1 MQRSKAWCVLI
12 CLLILVCLYHS
23 VCYAS
28 EPNMIIKGITY
39 EYAKAFRNNWIGKA
53 TDYLFVQDSQVD
65 ITEKMEHIKDVL
77 AQVSLYS
84 EDDINVPI
92 EVKKVSCVQ
101 TQFGINDDDLIE
113 MYMYPEKYSRF
124 WLHCQIETPE
134 NLLLLYSETDDKGIW
149 IDKGCGQELPRYDD
163 VEIKKDINNE
173 VYLIVIVQN
182 NLFDD
187 VSQAI
192 TGAHI
197 RFAFSDITGNEYTH
211 TADVSEAVRINP
223 EETVTYR
230 IESIEDSE
238 TKLDEKVIQ
247 YFVKSGIKDRNKKQ
261 KLSDHP
267 DQYECRSCTITLS
280 DEKPEF
286 YFAKPEFDA
295 TESELVFVDEDIFD
309 GYSDMESNTIILYY
323 FVPKQRDI
331 HDTFDVWLTV
341 EFDKHEANFN
351 SFGFSFGPCYKV
363 HLGEITL

>member
-1 MQRSKAWCVLI
+1 
-12 CLLILVCLYHS
+12 
-23 VCYAS
+23 
-28 EPNMIIKGITY
+28 
-39 EYAKAFRNNWIGKA
+39 
-53 TDYLFVQDSQVD
+53 
-65 ITEKMEHIKDVL
+65 
-77 AQVSLYS
+77 
-84 EDDINVPI
+84 
-92 EVKKVSCVQ
+92 
-101 TQFGINDDDLIE
+101 
-113 MYMYPEKYSRF
+113 MYPEKYSRF

>member
-1 MQRSKAWCVLI
+1 MS
-12 CLLILVCLYHS
+12 S
-23 VCYAS
+23 
-28 EPNMIIKGITY
+28 M
-39 EYAKAFRNNWIGKA
+39 F
-53 TDYLFVQDSQVD
+53 
-65 ITEKMEHIKDVL
+65 
-77 AQVSLYS
+77 
-84 EDDINVPI
+84 
-92 EVKKVSCVQ
+92 
-101 TQFGINDDDLIE
+101 
-113 MYMYPEKYSRF
+113 
-124 WLHCQIETPE
+124 QIETPE

-286 YFAKPEFDA
+286 YFAKPEFDP
-295 TESELVFVDEDIFD
+295 TESELIFVDEDIFD

-331 HDTFDVWLTV
+331 HDTFVASPAYLNNFKLRSSLSREDLV
-341 EFDKHEANFN
+341 ENATFMLLDKENVTRKYVDNALASSGIELQNVMEVSNMDLLIDFAKTDLGISSVIREFVIKDIEN
-351 SFGFSFGPCYKV
+351 GNLKEVKILNRTSGRQIGFAYNPSKLKENPSAALFTKFV
-363 HLGEITL
+363 NN